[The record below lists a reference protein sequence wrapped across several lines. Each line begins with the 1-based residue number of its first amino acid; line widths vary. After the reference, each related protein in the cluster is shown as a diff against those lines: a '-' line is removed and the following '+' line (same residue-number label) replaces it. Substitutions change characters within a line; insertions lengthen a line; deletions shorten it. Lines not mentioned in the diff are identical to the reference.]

1 MAETPDGEAY
11 LTTAEA
17 ADYLRLKKRTLEEYR
32 IQKKGPAYV
41 KLGETKRSNVLYRKS
56 DLDAWMASQVVKP
69 GAEEL

>member
-1 MAETPDGEAY
+1 MPETAEGERY

-32 IQKKGPAYV
+32 IQRKGPRYV

-56 DLDAWMASQVVKP
+56 DLDVWMGSLVVNP
-69 GAEEL
+69 GAEG